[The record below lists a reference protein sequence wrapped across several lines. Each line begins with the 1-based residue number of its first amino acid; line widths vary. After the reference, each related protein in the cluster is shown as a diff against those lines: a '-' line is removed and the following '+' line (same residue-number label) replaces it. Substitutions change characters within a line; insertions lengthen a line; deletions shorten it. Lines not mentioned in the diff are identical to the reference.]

1 MEEVLLTCL
10 CVALVTLVFL
20 RDAVVALLAEA
31 VVRLLYLGSPLA
43 EALELPL
50 IALDGLEY
58 P

>member
-10 CVALVTLVFL
+10 CVALATLVFR

-31 VVRLLYLGSPLA
+31 VVRLLYLGSLLA
-43 EALELPL
+43 EVLELPL
-50 IALDGLEY
+50 MAVDGLEY

>member
-1 MEEVLLTCL
+1 M
-10 CVALVTLVFL
+10 FL

-31 VVRLLYLGSPLA
+31 VVRLLYLGSLLA

-50 IALDGLEY
+50 MAVDGLEY